1 MGSSRTAE
9 HISNARP
16 HGYGHLL
23 PNSIG
28 FVCPVLSLCRITRGT
43 PSSSAHLFHEISGNF
58 LSFKIFA
65 TLDQQVKNNLA
76 DGQTKT
82 ISLPSLIFE
91 GNKPKNIVEL
101 VLFHMTVCTE
111 THLKNSVEVCNELQE
126 ISFPQLFQSRNIVKL
141 Y

>member
-1 MGSSRTAE
+1 MAMA
-9 HISNARP
+9 I
-16 HGYGHLL
+16 YFQILL
-23 PNSIG
+23 G
-28 FVCPVLSLCRITRGT
+28 LCVLSS
-43 PSSSAHLFHEISGNF
+43 PSVGSLEELLLHLPTYFHEISSNF

-101 VLFHMTVCTE
+101 VLFHMIVCTE